1 MLISI
6 CAAVLVGALLGL
18 RFKAFI
24 LPPATMLALLSVV
37 VVGAAEGEP
46 AMSILVATFSVCAAL
61 QLSYLAGV
69 FAFVAVAP
77 ANQMELPNIR
87 GHLEVVGVDGEHVG
101 TVDRV
106 EDAQCLILTGDDPK
120 AGGRPHLISID
131 WVEYVNDKV
140 HLNKPSNEV
149 VSEWL
154 VAA

>member
-1 MLISI
+1 MDPH
-6 CAAVLVGALLGL
+6 VRG
-18 RFKAFI
+18 
-24 LPPATMLALLSVV
+24 
-37 VVGAAEGEP
+37 
-46 AMSILVATFSVCAAL
+46 AAL

-77 ANQMELPNIR
+77 ANKMELPNIR
-87 GHLEVVGVDGEHVG
+87 EHLEVVGVDGEHVG
-101 TVDRV
+101 TVDCV

>member
-24 LPPATMLALLSVV
+24 LLPATMLALLTVA

-46 AMSILVATFSVCAAL
+46 AMSILVAMCSVCAAL

-77 ANQMELPNIR
+77 ASKLGLLNIG
-87 GHLEVVGVDGEHVG
+87 GHLEVVGLDGEHVG
-101 TVDRV
+101 TVDHV
-106 EDAQCLILTGDDPK
+106 EDAQRLILTSDDPT
-120 AGGRPHLISID
+120 AGGRPHLISIEL
-131 WVEYVNDKV
+131 VEYVNDKV
-140 HLNKPSNEV
+140 HLNKSSNEV
-149 VSEWL
+149 VSEWR
-154 VAA
+154 AAA